1 MSTPTEGLSEPITPP
16 NIKDLLDDVT
26 NNITTVVED
35 RLSKFKR
42 DLSEENSEALE
53 TAAKRARADKHD
65 FKKPGNRQQFEHEQK
80 VMECLHTAM
89 DATTKNAV
97 EKAKDALEKDVF
109 QIQNW
114 KAELSNPALD
124 DFCDTLPDVMLASRA
139 GNTLSKYTGSWLR
152 WKRWCQ
158 SNLSAGA
165 ACPAKPLHIAIYLRS
180 LLDNANT
187 VAPMDSALYSIRWAH
202 SMAGIES
209 PTCHPMV
216 RATMEGCRRILAK
229 PRKAKEPVYPE
240 ILATLVSQKN
250 LSSLSDLRL
259 LCLCLISYAGFMRIG
274 ELLSVKISDISFS
287 DSHMEIKLHKR
298 KNDKFREGSSII
310 IARSPKNTCP
320 VRVTE
325 MFISKLGVNVNSESF
340 LIRRLVHTK
349 QGLKPHNH
357 LGISYS
363 TARDLMMK
371 GIKPLVND
379 ISQFG
384 THSFRAGGAT
394 AAANSN
400 VNERCIA
407 RHGGWKSTSSKDRY
421 ICDSLQ
427 SKLEVSKSLG
437 V

>member
-1 MSTPTEGLSEPITPP
+1 MLDKIWGPHSIDRFASCHNAQLPRFNSAAWNPGTEAVDAFCQNWSTE
-16 NIKDLLDDVT
+16 
-26 NNITTVVED
+26 NNW
-35 RLSKFKR
+35 
-42 DLSEENSEALE
+42 
-53 TAAKRARADKHD
+53 
-65 FKKPGNRQQFEHEQK
+65 
-80 VMECLHTAM
+80 
-89 DATTKNAV
+89 
-97 EKAKDALEKDVF
+97 
-109 QIQNW
+109 IQDW

-229 PRKAKEPVYPE
+229 PRKAKEPVDPK

-259 LCLCLISYAGFMRIG
+259 LCLCLISYAGFMRVG

-298 KNDKFREGSSII
+298 KTTNFEK
-310 IARSPKNTCP
+310 
-320 VRVTE
+320 
-325 MFISKLGVNVNSESF
+325 
-340 LIRRLVHTK
+340 
-349 QGLKPHNH
+349 
-357 LGISYS
+357 
-363 TARDLMMK
+363 
-371 GIKPLVND
+371 
-379 ISQFG
+379 
-384 THSFRAGGAT
+384 
-394 AAANSN
+394 
-400 VNERCIA
+400 
-407 RHGGWKSTSSKDRY
+407 
-421 ICDSLQ
+421 
-427 SKLEVSKSLG
+427 EVL
-437 V
+437 